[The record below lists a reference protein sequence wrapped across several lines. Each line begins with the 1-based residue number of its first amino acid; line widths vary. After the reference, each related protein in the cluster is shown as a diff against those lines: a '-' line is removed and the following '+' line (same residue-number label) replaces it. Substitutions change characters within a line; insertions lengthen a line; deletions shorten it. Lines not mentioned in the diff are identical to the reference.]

1 MIILGLGGCCRL
13 LSLVKERMNIP
24 PELQWTDIHCCH
36 WSCQVRKCNEN
47 KIPIKS
53 YFTEKKLHSNK
64 TLICSESFIS
74 NLVDIHLKD
83 GKQRL
88 QAFLPL
94 LMFEGKLAQQLPADL
109 RGKQNKRLSRHRA
122 SIALNRRM
130 HFLQTVALDCVE
142 DQHIAKTRSIRRSF
156 HRHHY
161 IIGGTSLKVECCNS
175 TPQARVV
182 IGKVFADIT
191 TSLAEHL

>member
-1 MIILGLGGCCRL
+1 MLI
-13 LSLVKERMNIP
+13 NA
-24 PELQWTDIHCCH
+24 
-36 WSCQVRKCNEN
+36 N
-47 KIPIKS
+47 KISIKS
-53 YFTEKKLHSNK
+53 YFNEKKLHSKK

-74 NLVDIHLKD
+74 NLVDIHLKNA
-83 GKQRL
+83 KHRL
-88 QAFLPL
+88 QVFLPL

-130 HFLQTVALDCVE
+130 HFPQTVALDCME
-142 DQHIAKTRSIRRSF
+142 DQHIAKTRSMQRSF

-161 IIGGTSLKVECCNS
+161 IIGRTSLKVECCNS
-175 TPQARVV
+175 TPQTRVV

-191 TSLAEHL
+191 TSWQNTIESCFVTVHLGLTLIVEVYPDSQIIN

>member
-1 MIILGLGGCCRL
+1 MPAG
-13 LSLVKERMNIP
+13 S
-24 PELQWTDIHCCH
+24 
-36 WSCQVRKCNEN
+36 
-47 KIPIKS
+47 
-53 YFTEKKLHSNK
+53 
-64 TLICSESFIS
+64 
-74 NLVDIHLKD
+74 
-83 GKQRL
+83 
-88 QAFLPL
+88 FLPL

-122 SIALNRRM
+122 PIALNRRM

-161 IIGGTSLKVECCNS
+161 IIGGTSLKVVCCNS

-182 IGKVFADIT
+182 IGKVFADFT
-191 TSLAEHL
+191 TSWQNTFESCFVTVQCTPWTNSDRCPVQNTSRCTLTLRL

>member
-1 MIILGLGGCCRL
+1 M
-13 LSLVKERMNIP
+13 
-24 PELQWTDIHCCH
+24 
-36 WSCQVRKCNEN
+36 
-47 KIPIKS
+47 
-53 YFTEKKLHSNK
+53 K

-88 QAFLPL
+88 QAFLPF

-130 HFLQTVALDCVE
+130 HFPQTVALDCVE
-142 DQHIAKTRSIRRSF
+142 DQHIAKTRSMWRSF
-156 HRHHY
+156 PGHHY
-161 IIGGTSLKVECCNS
+161 IIGGTPLKVECCNS

-182 IGKVFADIT
+182 IGKDFADIT